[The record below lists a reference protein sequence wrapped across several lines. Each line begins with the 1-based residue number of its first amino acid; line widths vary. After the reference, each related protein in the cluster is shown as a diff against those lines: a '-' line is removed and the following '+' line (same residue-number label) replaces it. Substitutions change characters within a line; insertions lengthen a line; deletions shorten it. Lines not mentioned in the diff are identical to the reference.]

1 MVTPS
6 PGNGL
11 ALSLS
16 GIRHGYTIGGDFT
29 AVVSGVT
36 LNVAAGEFVALLGPS
51 GCGKST
57 LLRLVAGLEPPHDGE
72 ILADGLPVHG
82 PDPDRILMFQDPTLY
97 PWRNVRQNVALSQD
111 ISGKRDNAAID
122 QVLSLVGLNGFERAW
137 PHQLSGGM
145 AQRAALARALINRP
159 KLLLLDEPLG
169 KLDALTRLT
178 MQTELHRLWKER
190 GFTAIMVTH
199 DVEEALFLAT
209 RIVTLSTRPARI
221 LSDIQVDLPFH
232 RHRDDP
238 QVLQLRRDILT
249 QLGHR
254 DDW

>member
-1 MVTPS
+1 MVTTS
-6 PGNGL
+6 PAAG
-11 ALSLS
+11 LSLGLS
-16 GIRHGYTIGGDFT
+16 AIHHGYTIGKDFR
-29 AVVSGVT
+29 AVVGGVT
-36 LNVAAGEFVALLGPS
+36 LNIAAGEFVALLGPS

-57 LLRLVAGLEPPHDGE
+57 LLRLVAGLEPPSEGE
-72 ILADGLPVHG
+72 VSADGLPITG
-82 PDPDRILMFQDPTLY
+82 PHPDRVLMFQDPTLF
-97 PWRNVRQNVALSQD
+97 PWRTVRQNIALSQD
-111 ISGKRDNAAID
+111 ISGKRDAAAID
-122 QVLSLVGLNGFERAW
+122 DIISLVGLQGFERAW

-145 AQRAALARALINRP
+145 AQRAALARALINHP

-190 GFTAIMVTH
+190 GFTAVMVTH

-209 RIVTLSTRPARI
+209 RIVTLSARPTRI
-221 LSDIQVDLPFH
+221 VSDMQVDLPFH

-238 QVLQLRRDILT
+238 EVLQLRKTILT

-254 DDW
+254 EDW

>member
-1 MVTPS
+1 MVTTPATS
-6 PGNGL
+6 G
-11 ALSLS
+11 LSLGLS
-16 GIRHGYTIGGDFT
+16 AIRHGYTLGRDFT
-29 AVVSGVT
+29 AVIGGVT
-36 LNVAAGEFVALLGPS
+36 LNIAAGEFVALLGPS

-57 LLRLVAGLEPPHDGE
+57 LLRLIAGLEAPHEGE
-72 ILADGLPVHG
+72 ILADGLPVAG
-82 PDPDRILMFQDPTLY
+82 PHPDRILMFQDPTLY
-97 PWRNVRQNVALSQD
+97 PWRTVRQNVSLSQD
-111 ISGKRDNAAID
+111 ISGKKDAAAVDDII
-122 QVLSLVGLNGFERAW
+122 SLVGLSGFERAW

-145 AQRAALARALINRP
+145 AQRAALARALINHP

-190 GFTAIMVTH
+190 GFTAVMVTH

-209 RIVTLSTRPARI
+209 RIVTLSARPARI
-221 LSDIQVDLPFH
+221 VSDIQVDLPFH

-249 QLGHR
+249 RLGHR